1 MMATSTP
8 KLSKR
13 QRLDREK
20 EYRNQ
25 ITTAICAFCGEEFE
39 LPRYRVWMARYREN
53 LLFDCPE
60 CRFSV
65 QQMEAGLPPGDDCLA
80 NVKDGCDSPRA
91 KGRKGLCEAHYWQ
104 MQRNGAVRYKKKK
117 PPSYWK
123 KQAQALRRHYTKF
136 LRDSEV

>member
-1 MMATSTP
+1 MATSSR

-13 QRLDREK
+13 ERLDREK
-20 EYRNQ
+20 GYRNQ
-25 ITTAICAFCGEEFE
+25 PTVVSCAFCGEEFT
-39 LPRYRVWMARYREN
+39 LPRYRVWMARYRGN
-53 LLFDCPE
+53 LLFCSPE

-80 NVKDGCDSPRA
+80 NVKGGCDSPRA

-104 MQRNGAVRYKKKK
+104 VQRNGLVGYKKKK

-123 KQAQALRRHYTKF
+123 KKAKALRKHYA
-136 LRDSEV
+136 EVLDNHES